1 MKSASAAWRRRIVAG
16 ILLLLVALWLL
27 DRLFPPPLPS
37 GNDGFIVLARDGS
50 PLRAW
55 PGSDGAWRYP
65 VTPAEVSPR
74 YIDALLG
81 YEDRWFR
88 WHPLAS
94 SSSGGSAGE
103 PQDRIV
109 RQSLQQTCQIGLPA
123 LTQNLNI

>member
-55 PGSDGAWRYP
+55 PGSDPGPNRISACRRWATGRRSLKP
-65 VTPAEVSPR
+65 RPWWAAMAISPR
-74 YIDALLG
+74 
-81 YEDRWFR
+81 
-88 WHPLAS
+88 
-94 SSSGGSAGE
+94 
-103 PQDRIV
+103 
-109 RQSLQQTCQIGLPA
+109 
-123 LTQNLNI
+123 

>member
-1 MKSASAAWRRRIVAG
+1 
-16 ILLLLVALWLL
+16 VALWLL

-65 VTPAEVSPR
+65 VTPAEVSQR

-88 WHPLAS
+88 WHPGVNPASLARAAWQWATT
-94 SSSGGSAGE
+94 G
-103 PQDRIV
+103 RIV
-109 RQSLQQTCQIGLPA
+109 SCG
-123 LTQNLNI
+123 